1 MLLATYSVCI
11 YIYID
16 YYGKHYDFQ
25 ARTALRC
32 ATTNRVSFM
41 INKNGNGNGETENHL
56 T

>member
-1 MLLATYSVCI
+1 MEMLLATYSI

-16 YYGKHYDFQ
+16 YYGKHYDFK

-41 INKNGNGNGETENHL
+41 INKNGNGETENHL
-56 T
+56 S